1 MMTSTMLVNFPFSA
15 TMILSGDTP
24 ATAAL
29 LNSSSL
35 PAVVDASF
43 WISRRSRA
51 RRAVSPGGH
60 PLKILQ
66 ASDAVLV
73 CGGHH
78 QSHWRTNFPRTFC
91 PCHQRCRRFP
101 IGQTATEFRQWSDQ
115 AHFLSSTSC
124 DQIRR
129 RSTRSARVSVKPK
142 RAKRK
147 ILVNQREERQK
158 DSQPGWSV
166 R

>member
-1 MMTSTMLVNFPFSA
+1 MMTSTMLGNFPFSA

-60 PLKILQ
+60 PLKIL
-66 ASDAVLV
+66 L
-73 CGGHH
+73 
-78 QSHWRTNFPRTFC
+78 WRTAGKRQTLFWCAVVITNLIGEPISRAPFALVISAAVGFPSGKRPRNSVNGRTKLIFS
-91 PCHQRCRRFP
+91 HQP
-101 IGQTATEFRQWSDQ
+101 HATKFVGDPPDRHEY
-115 AHFLSSTSC
+115 LSSPNE
-124 DQIRR
+124 QN
-129 RSTRSARVSVKPK
+129 
-142 RAKRK
+142 AK
-147 ILVNQREERQK
+147 
-158 DSQPGWSV
+158 S
-166 R
+166 